1 MNKPRNY
8 SWNTSQMLE
17 ADGDNQDD
25 YANHVIT
32 SLTQELEKMNE
43 YSKKAIFEVDSWIS
57 GFSAPKS
64 PYDGYATS
72 KPFMTVD
79 VTIKPVE
86 GKNIGGDKVEV
97 IALDEKF
104 IDAVAMMKGLG
115 FYMDMSIVQIPIHC
129 QDKQNPKA
137 FETQITFYS
146 EF

>member
-43 YSKKAIFEVDSWIS
+43 YTKTAIIEVDSWIS

-86 GKNIGGDKVEV
+86 GKNIGGDKIQALNLGRDFFNAVET
-97 IALDEKF
+97 
-104 IDAVAMMKGLG
+104 MKGLG
-115 FYMDMSIVQIPIHC
+115 FYVDFNAVQIPIHC
-129 QDKQNPKA
+129 QDKQNPKP
-137 FETQITFYS
+137 FEIQITFYS

>member
-1 MNKPRNY
+1 
-8 SWNTSQMLE
+8 MLE
-17 ADGDNQDD
+17 ADGENKDD

-32 SLTQELEKMNE
+32 TLTQELEKMNE
-43 YSKKAIFEVDSWIS
+43 YSKTAIIEVDSWIS

-86 GKNIGGDKVEV
+86 GKNIGGDTIQTLNLDSDFFRAVET
-97 IALDEKF
+97 
-104 IDAVAMMKGLG
+104 MKGLG
-115 FYMDMSIVQIPIHC
+115 FYVDFNAVQIPAKLQHE
-129 QDKQNPKA
+129 DKP
-137 FETQITFYS
+137 FEIQMTFFS